1 MATAE
6 SKFINE
12 VTFLSELRM
21 GHAQK
26 TCFLD
31 IEKALQESR
40 CCLGLLSGKCSAE
53 GIGVFLLQVLLVTS
67 SIKTMG
73 GRKDVANNGREQFWH
88 T

>member
-1 MATAE
+1 MGRAE
-6 SKFINE
+6 SKS
-12 VTFLSELRM
+12 VSKVMFLSEFRM

-31 IEKALQESR
+31 IEKALQKSR
-40 CCLGLLSGKCSAE
+40 CCLGLLA
-53 GIGVFLLQVLLVTS
+53 VDALLRVLAFLRQVLLVTS

-73 GRKDVANNGREQFWH
+73 GRKDVTNNGREQFWH